1 MAFGI
6 EMAVALT
13 TFSQNVENTS
23 QSTIQPKQS
32 KKMEYQKAVNKLEL
46 CNQKTWIP
54 HSFFPHKWDVT
65 FYGIIIVC

>member
-1 MAFGI
+1 LAFGI

-46 CNQKTWIP
+46 CNQKT
-54 HSFFPHKWDVT
+54 
-65 FYGIIIVC
+65 